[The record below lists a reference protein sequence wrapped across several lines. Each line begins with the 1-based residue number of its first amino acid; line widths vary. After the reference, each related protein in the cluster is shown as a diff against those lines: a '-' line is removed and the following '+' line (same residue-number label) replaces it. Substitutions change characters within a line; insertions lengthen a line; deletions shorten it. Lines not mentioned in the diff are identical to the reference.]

1 MRAFAV
7 ALAVAALSGGSAG
20 ASTTSSGLWGVVMRG
35 PITPVC
41 AADQPCDQPAANVRL
56 TFVRGGTAVA
66 SIRTTRNGTY
76 RLALAPGRYEVRLAR
91 RPAIGRGLSPTTVRV
106 LRGRFSRVD
115 FFIDTGIR

>member
-1 MRAFAV
+1 MRQFAP
-7 ALAVAALSGGSAG
+7 LIAVAAVVVPG
-20 ASTTSSGLWGVVMRG
+20 ASAAAATSGLHGLVMRG

-76 RLALAPGRYEVRLAR
+76 RLALAAGRYEVRLAR